1 MGEINLAA
9 KELPEGWMGKV
20 NALQT
25 GLTECSGEFVLFTD
39 ADVHFTKGTLRKAVG
54 YCLERKL
61 DHLTAIPQRWPTGL
75 VLDSVI
81 SVFLR
86 VFFILMAR
94 PWAASKPGTRA
105 YLGVGA
111 FNMVRRSAFEATEGF
126 DWLRQEV
133 ADDMGLGLLMK
144 RSGAKYGSVAA
155 FDNVGLHWYSSLGEA
170 KLGAEKAHATLSNFR
185 LGRTLAI
192 TMLTLAMEISPIVL
206 LVPLFFDKLRFIG
219 YGGIAVFGLYV
230 FSVITVSRWAK
241 ARVLPNLAAPFTVWL
256 MAAVF
261 IRAGLLGWWR
271 GGVNWRGTL
280 YRGKEFRDGKRV
292 RFP

>member
-1 MGEINLAA
+1 
-9 KELPEGWMGKV
+9 MGKV

-25 GLTECSGEFVLFTD
+25 GLAECSGEFVLFTD
-39 ADVHFTKGTLRKAVG
+39 ADVHFSKGTLGKAVG
-54 YCLERKL
+54 YCLEKKL

-126 DWLRQEV
+126 QWLRQEV

-144 RSGAKYGSVAA
+144 RSGAKCRCVAA
-155 FDNVGLHWYSSLGEA
+155 FGNVGLHWYSSLAEA
-170 KLGAEKAHATLSNFR
+170 KSGAEKAHATLSNFR

-192 TMLTLAMEISPIVL
+192 TLFTLAMEISPIVL
-206 LVPLFFDKLRFIG
+206 LLPLFFDKLRLVG
-219 YGGIAVFGLYV
+219 YGGIAIFGGFV

-241 ARVLPNLAAPFTVWL
+241 ARIWPNLLSPLTAWL

-261 IRAGLLGWWR
+261 IRAGLVGWRR
-271 GGVNWRGTL
+271 GGIAWRGTI
-280 YRGKEFRDGKRV
+280 YSAGEFRNGKRV
-292 RFP
+292 HF